1 MYDLKHLDRKF
12 HLNDCD
18 WLCSSSIIEII
29 LLSINNEH
37 LKIIVVIGW
46 YLFPKKLIASSMKC
60 QKIVK
65 DIGKINILM
74 NWHLEIVFYFK
85 NSQSVINIRPKHDG
99 CARLRSLYLTVFSF
113 FCLSVYFFLRYLFDF
128 LLNLPSE
135 VSGAFMRFRNIWVLE
150 GELRFTAHTS
160 PSASLQRNLR
170 QDSKLAVR

>member
-1 MYDLKHLDRKF
+1 
-12 HLNDCD
+12 
-18 WLCSSSIIEII
+18 
-29 LLSINNEH
+29 
-37 LKIIVVIGW
+37 
-46 YLFPKKLIASSMKC
+46 MKC

-74 NWHLEIVFYFK
+74 NWHLEIVFHFK

-135 VSGAFMRFRNIWVLE
+135 VSGAFMRFRNI
-150 GELRFTAHTS
+150 
-160 PSASLQRNLR
+160 
-170 QDSKLAVR
+170 